1 MRAAVAMIDIV
12 QTLIFGLA
20 TGAVI
25 AVAAV
30 GLSLS
35 YGVTRFINFSYGDLL
50 TVGAYLTVAVAAVGL
65 PLGAAVPLAMVVTGL
80 LTVATARLVFDPLM
94 HRGALPLLVTSVGL
108 AFVLQ
113 NLVRMV
119 AGSSAIRFPL
129 PLMRPW
135 VFGDLFVP
143 KVPVFVVAV
152 AVLAML
158 AVHLMLSSS
167 DVGKRMR
174 ATSDDADLAR
184 ACGIRTRRVLDAT
197 WFASAAVAALSG
209 ALLGVTQLALQ
220 PVMGWQFL
228 LVVFAAVL
236 LGGIGHAYG
245 AMLGALV
252 VGLGIE
258 FGSTYVSADYGYAFA
273 FAILVAVLLV
283 RPSGLFGDR
292 A

>member
-1 MRAAVAMIDIV
+1 MTDLI

-20 TGAVI
+20 TGGVI
-25 AVAAV
+25 AVGAV

-35 YGVTRFINFSYGDLL
+35 YGVTRFINFSYGELL
-50 TVGAYLTVAVAAVGL
+50 TVGAYLAVGFAAVGV
-65 PLGAAVPLAMVVTGL
+65 PLGAAVLAAMVVTG
-80 LTVATARLVFDPLM
+80 VAAVVLARLVFDPIVA
-94 HRGALPLLVTSVGL
+94 RGPLPLLITSVGL

-113 NLVRMV
+113 NAVRMV
-119 AGSSAIRFPL
+119 AGSSAVRFPL
-129 PLMRPW
+129 PLARPW
-135 VFGDLFVP
+135 IVGELFVP
-143 KVPVFVVAV
+143 KIPVVVAV
-152 AVLAML
+152 VALAAMA
-158 AVHLMLSSS
+158 AVHVLLRFS

-174 ATSDDADLAR
+174 AVRDDPDLAR

-197 WFASAAVAALSG
+197 WFASAAIAALSG
-209 ALLGVTQLALQ
+209 TLLGMTQLALQ

-258 FGSTYVSADYGYAFA
+258 LGTTYVSADYGYAFA

-283 RPSGLFGDR
+283 RPTGLYGD
-292 A
+292 AA